1 MGARDHLTPEDFLL
15 HLQETIKGFG
25 EETSEHQL
33 AMARML
39 WHGSSKL
46 RRHAQFDG
54 YVTFTHQEL
63 DALFGRRRFA
73 AVNERVKL
81 FEVTPNWY
89 ADRGLT
95 RGYKLTD
102 HAKKARDIYLT
113 KAYRTTTR
121 LLQGNGA
128 VMRVL
133 PEAVASKDMDGI
145 TATAWRRAKVLNK
158 ARVDLDA
165 LERLRCW
172 VAGLRDDMIVGNV
185 PPSLLASLPPLA
197 NIEFLHDATS
207 QVLRMAKTD
216 VAGNG
221 YVMHRYVMS
230 KSGRLYAKGINL
242 QTAPVLVKQ
251 AALDGMWEYDFANCH
266 FAIIDQMAQR
276 FGYECKAIR
285 RYLQHKKT
293 TRAALAMKAGIT
305 EEDAKLCLLA
315 TMYGARATEWH
326 GGAIVQ
332 TIGVEAAR
340 RLFEVP
346 EFAAI
351 KADIQGARRCILANW
366 PRTANGRLTNAMG
379 KAIVGTAKAEE
390 RLAHLTQGV
399 EAAALK
405 AALAEYPDDIVLLQH
420 DGFAATCRL
429 DVERIER
436 AVFDA
441 TGYRLPLEEERIQMD
456 ADAYFMRSQAPKR
469 AASENQGVTTT

>member
-1 MGARDHLTPEDFLL
+1 MSARDHLTPEDFLL
-15 HLQETIKGFG
+15 HLQKTIKGFNK
-25 EETSEHQL
+25 EAPQHQL
-33 AMARML
+33 AMAQML
-39 WHGSSKL
+39 WHSSSKR
-46 RRHAQFDG
+46 RRHAHFDDCA
-54 YVTFTHQEL
+54 TFTHQKL

-73 AVNERVKL
+73 AVNERIKL

-89 ADRGLT
+89 AERGLT
-95 RGYKLTD
+95 RGYRLTD
-102 HAKKARDIYLT
+102 HARKARDSYLA
-113 KAYRTTTR
+113 KAYRTTTK

-133 PEAVASKDMDGI
+133 PKAVASKDMDGI
-145 TATAWRRAKVLNK
+145 TVTAWKSAKVLNK

-172 VAGLRDDMIVGNV
+172 LAGLRDDMIVGNV
-185 PPSLLASLPPLA
+185 PPSLLASLPPLT
-197 NIEFLHDATS
+197 NIEFLHNATG

-221 YVMHRYVMS
+221 YVMHRYDMS

-242 QTAPVLVKQ
+242 QTAPRLVKQ
-251 AALDGMWEYDFANCH
+251 AALHGMWEYDFANCH

-285 RYLQHKKT
+285 HYLQHKKL
-293 TRAALAMKAGIT
+293 TRAALALKAGIS
-305 EEDAKLCLLA
+305 EEAAKQCLLA

-326 GGAIVQ
+326 GSAIVQ
-332 TIGVEAAR
+332 TVGVEAAR
-340 RLFEVP
+340 RLFAVE

-366 PRTANGRLTNAMG
+366 PRIANGRLANAMG
-379 KAIVGTAKAEE
+379 KAIVSTAKAEE

-420 DGFAATCRL
+420 DGFAATRRL

-436 AVFDA
+436 AVFNA
-441 TGYRLPLEEERIQMD
+441 TGYRLSLEEERIQMD
-456 ADAYFMRSQAPKR
+456 ADAYFMRSQTPKR
-469 AASENQGVTTT
+469 VAPENISVTTT